1 MLADYFVA
9 PSLSALFLTGVIL
22 LTVIILIVKNYKSI
36 ISLNYYKKI
45 LLLTGLSVTIAT
57 HGLIHLGVEQRYNF
71 NPYTWI

>member
-71 NPYTWI
+71 NPYRWF